1 MLVYI
6 VQYRTLY
13 LNFVSIQGFTGCSKI
28 TFLQYILF
36 LLTYCKQCFQLVR
49 NDLGIMSALNS
60 AAHLVENCKYV
71 CVTFCENLY
80 WENGS

>member
-1 MLVYI
+1 LTDVLVLMEIQVNMSKQCLAMLVYI

-36 LLTYCKQCFQLVR
+36 LLTYCKQCFQFKLEM
-49 NDLGIMSALNS
+49 I
-60 AAHLVENCKYV
+60 
-71 CVTFCENLY
+71 
-80 WENGS
+80 